1 MIRLLALACL
11 LALAVIFWPG
21 IKFAASSAFRD
32 PIARNSSAE
41 THVPRTWSSLA
52 DEKAIAAFTPCWTV
66 FCKKIRSSMEIRVQP
81 AFLGRE
87 DAWLLRT
94 QQTMK
99 ILTSTAPTVTALDSP
114 AGKIKCIES
123 PDETKSACITF
134 GSGLIGAF
142 KGSSSDLD
150 AFHKT
155 LQSARIPNR
164 K

>member
-1 MIRLLALACL
+1 MRRLLALVCL
-11 LALAVIFWPG
+11 LALAGVLWPSF
-21 IKFAASSAFRD
+21 KVVASSAFRD

-41 THVPRTWSSLA
+41 VHVPRTWNSLA

-66 FCKKIRSSMEIRVQP
+66 FCSKIRSSMEIRVQP
-81 AFLGRE
+81 AFIGRE

-99 ILTSTAPTVTALDSP
+99 IMTTVEPTVTALDSP

-123 PDETKSACITF
+123 PDETESACIAN

-142 KGSSSDLD
+142 KGAPSDLD
-150 AFHKT
+150 AFHAT
-155 LQSARIPNR
+155 LQSARIPNH
-164 K
+164 